1 MARAPVTA
9 AMMRLAPSRVSL
21 AATPAP
27 RRDAAR
33 PHSNA
38 RRPVSHQPPS
48 RFAIAVCV
56 LLALVGSVGA
66 VGSWGAY
73 LTDSRLERSGPRAVG
88 LVTDA
93 QVSRAADG
101 ETDYIV
107 KYTFA
112 LPSGREVLAQR
123 GVSQR
128 LWSQLR
134 RGERVTVVYSAEH
147 PGRNF
152 PLGAGVTSLGLTI
165 FGSLLSAAV
174 AALGYAVLF
183 GVWRERRRH

>member
-1 MARAPVTA
+1 M
-9 AMMRLAPSRVSL
+9 
-21 AATPAP
+21 
-27 RRDAAR
+27 
-33 PHSNA
+33 
-38 RRPVSHQPPS
+38 
-48 RFAIAVCV
+48 
-56 LLALVGSVGA
+56 
-66 VGSWGAY
+66 
-73 LTDSRLERSGPRAVG
+73 G

-112 LPSGREVLAQR
+112 LPSGREVSAQR

-152 PLGAGVTSLGLTI
+152 LLGAGVTSLGLTI

-174 AALGYAVLF
+174 AALGYAVLI

>member
-1 MARAPVTA
+1 M
-9 AMMRLAPSRVSL
+9 
-21 AATPAP
+21 
-27 RRDAAR
+27 
-33 PHSNA
+33 
-38 RRPVSHQPPS
+38 SHQPPS

-88 LVTDA
+88 LVTDSH
-93 QVSRAADG
+93 VSRAADG

-107 KYTFA
+107 EYTFA
-112 LPSGREVLAQR
+112 LPSGREVASQR

-134 RGERVTVVYSAEH
+134 RGERVTVVYSAKQ

-165 FGSLLSAAV
+165 FGSCSPRRSRPWGMPCCSASGTSAV
-174 AALGYAVLF
+174 VPDEPRGWCASEWAPPACFAPRL
-183 GVWRERRRH
+183 RRAPAGNCRPSVR